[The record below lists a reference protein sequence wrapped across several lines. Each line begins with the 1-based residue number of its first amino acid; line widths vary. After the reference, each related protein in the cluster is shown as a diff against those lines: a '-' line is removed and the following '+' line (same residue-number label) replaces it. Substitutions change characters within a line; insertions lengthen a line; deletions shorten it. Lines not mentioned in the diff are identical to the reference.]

1 MLKEWHNRKVFC
13 KSFFRFVLKGFE
25 LDAIPACTFGSLFF
39 AGTCFAVF
47 ALRPDVFSPL
57 FFDFFEPLFS
67 SFFNVVI
74 VPVFSSP
81 KAVKRTCVRSERF
94 FRVWPFDER
103 IHRPGEIGLASIE
116 SRIKRS
122 RIAQGNA
129 ADERSAFSS
138 GQLNGFRRLFANF
151 SGRREP
157 SCHICD
163 AINRTVLWLLVDRP
177 IVVVVARSTWK
188 IVPSRA
194 AFYCSVAGGCR
205 SSKSSANNV
214 RTFVAN
220 GLFRGQPWPPSLP
233 LPLPPVYS
241 SLSFSGLLALGSRWT
256 NGK

>member
-13 KSFFRFVLKGFE
+13 KSFFRFVLKSFE

-74 VPVFSSP
+74 VPVSSSP
-81 KAVKRTCVRSERF
+81 KAVKENVRPLGKILPRLAER
-94 FRVWPFDER
+94 FDER

-122 RIAQGNA
+122 RIARGNG

-163 AINRTVLWLLVDRP
+163 AINRTVLWLLVDCCCCCQ
-177 IVVVVARSTWK
+177 VHVKDRSIT
-188 IVPSRA
+188 
-194 AFYCSVAGGCR
+194 GG
-205 SSKSSANNV
+205 V
-214 RTFVAN
+214 L
-220 GLFRGQPWPPSLP
+220 LFRCRRVSIE
-233 LPLPPVYS
+233 
-241 SLSFSGLLALGSRWT
+241 
-256 NGK
+256 

>member
-39 AGTCFAVF
+39 AATCFAVF

-74 VPVFSSP
+74 VPVSSSP
-81 KAVKRTCVRSERF
+81 KGSQRERASARKDSSAFGRSTKGF
-94 FRVWPFDER
+94 
-103 IHRPGEIGLASIE
+103 IGLASIE

-122 RIAQGNA
+122 RIARGNG

-157 SCHICD
+157 SCRICD